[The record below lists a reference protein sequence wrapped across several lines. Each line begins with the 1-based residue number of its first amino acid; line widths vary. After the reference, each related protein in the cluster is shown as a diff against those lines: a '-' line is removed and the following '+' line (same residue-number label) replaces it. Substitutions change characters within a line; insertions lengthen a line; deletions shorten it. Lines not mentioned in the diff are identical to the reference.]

1 MMLGAV
7 WAGCVV
13 FTLAIPTSAHHGPVG
28 SPSLYDV
35 GDLVILE
42 GELTEVFWRSPHVRF
57 RLKVLNDAGEETF
70 WELETGVP
78 SQLESGGITADLFPV
93 GGHVKAAGFMALRYP
108 NSLGLRNMLLPNG
121 QEFAGTRSKLLWST
135 ERVQRVQR
143 QLESAKVEVAEQV
156 ADHIFRV
163 WSATMRPSEWAA
175 AHSYDHL
182 LTAKARRSKENY
194 DPVSHPILECKPRG
208 MPERMFAGSIEF
220 IGNNEETITMR
231 SLWWGG
237 DRIIHL
243 GADEAPAGTLPTHI
257 GYSVGHWDGGTLV
270 VETTHVD
277 WPYFDRDG
285 TPQSNQVEFV
295 ERFTMTADERRLNY
309 MLTAHDPVMFT
320 DPIIVT
326 NVFDWRPGNEVET
339 SDCVLWDATTG

>member
-1 MMLGAV
+1 MMGAV

-13 FTLAIPTSAHHGPVG
+13 LTLTIPASAHHGPVG

-35 GDLVILE
+35 EDLVILE

-57 RLKVLNDAGEETF
+57 RLKALNDAGEESF

-93 GGHVKAAGFMALRYP
+93 GGHVKAAGFVSLRNP
-108 NSLGLRNMLLPNG
+108 HSLGLRNMLLPNG

-135 ERVQRVQR
+135 ERIERVQ
-143 QLESAKVEVAEQV
+143 QQPESAKVKMAEET
-156 ADHIFRV
+156 ADRIFRV
-163 WSATMRPSEWAA
+163 WTSTMRPSQWAA

-182 LTAKARRSKENY
+182 LTSEARRRKVNF
-194 DPVSHPILECKPRG
+194 DPVSHPILDCKPRG

-220 IGNNEETITMR
+220 VKNNGETITMR
-231 SLWWGG
+231 SVWWGG

-243 GADEAPAGTLPTHI
+243 AAKEPPAGTLSTHI
-257 GYSVGHWDGGTLV
+257 GYSIGHWDDGSLV
-270 VETTHVD
+270 VKTTRVD

-285 TPQSNQVEFV
+285 TPQSDKVEFV
-295 ERFTMTADERRLNY
+295 ERFTMTDDESRLNY
-309 MLTAHDPVMFT
+309 ILTASDPIMFT
-320 DPIIVT
+320 GPIIVT
-326 NVFDWRPGNEVET
+326 NAFDWRPGSEIKAG
-339 SDCVLWDATTG
+339 DCVLWDDATQ